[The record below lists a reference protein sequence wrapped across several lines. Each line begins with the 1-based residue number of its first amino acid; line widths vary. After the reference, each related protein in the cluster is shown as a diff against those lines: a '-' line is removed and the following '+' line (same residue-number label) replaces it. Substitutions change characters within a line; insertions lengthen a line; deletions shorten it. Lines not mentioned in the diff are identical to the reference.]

1 MQKMVWIGLSG
12 MEFYAHHGVY
22 EEENKIGTTFIID
35 IKVYTDASLA
45 CLYDDLSGTIN
56 YETLYTIVKN
66 KMASPVKLIEYAA
79 ELIVEEIRTNMPEAE
94 KVYIRI
100 QKRHP
105 PLGVKIEASF
115 VEYEVMLR

>member
-22 EEENKIGTTFIID
+22 EEEKRIGTSFIVD
-35 IKVYTDASLA
+35 IKVFTDATLA
-45 CLYDDLSGTIN
+45 CLNDDLSGTVN

-66 KMASPVKLIEYAA
+66 KMASPVKLIEHVA
-79 ELIVEEIRTNMPEAE
+79 ELITEDIRTSLPAAE

-100 QKRHP
+100 QKKHP
-105 PLGVKIEASF
+105 PLGAKTEASF
-115 VEYEVMLR
+115 VEYEVVLR